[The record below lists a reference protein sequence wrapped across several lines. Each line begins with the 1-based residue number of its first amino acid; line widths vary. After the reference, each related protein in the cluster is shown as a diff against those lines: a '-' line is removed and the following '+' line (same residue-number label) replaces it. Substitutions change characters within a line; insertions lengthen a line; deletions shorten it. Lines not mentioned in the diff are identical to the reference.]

1 MAEKKDTGFGWS
13 RKYRKGSE
21 VLNFNTDIA
30 QEKVWE
36 VLEDLDVDISITI
49 TKPSGGG
56 VPYIKSVDTE
66 DDSEIDDFEGDFDSE
81 LEGMLEI

>member
-1 MAEKKDTGFGWS
+1 MRSKELLEQRAKQVVDIIKS
-13 RKYRKGSE
+13 NP
-21 VLNFNTDIA
+21 VDIA

-36 VLEDLDVDISITI
+36 ALEDLDVDISITI

-66 DDSEIDDFEGDFDSE
+66 DNSEIDDFEDYFDSG
-81 LEGMLEI
+81 LEGVLEI